1 MKIKAGYRLTV
12 VSWENDGDNYKTISV
27 DGLTEEFVRFAIDI
41 LKLLESR
48 SRTNG
53 KFGNMY
59 EPSTNEIE
67 KFRKAVEVVL
77 DNHPKMRDEE
87 DWNFDNIQDL
97 ICEYTDPSE
106 YYYTRVVEGMSVE
119 YIPEEIT
126 LEDVSHK
133 FGLTI

>member
-27 DGLTEEFVRFAIDI
+27 DGLTEEFVQFAVDVLGL
-41 LKLLESR
+41 LK
-48 SRTNG
+48 G

-133 FGLTI
+133 FGLKKCA